1 VWLFKEG
8 AVHGELFLQGS
19 EPQQYS
25 AIASHDARV
34 LKLGRDVFH
43 ALYEHPEFAVAMV
56 RDLAP
61 RHHPHPRVW
70 LISQRTV
77 ANSPRRSR
85 RSTGRYQH
93 LS

>member
-1 VWLFKEG
+1 VRLFKEG